1 MFGSLKTQT
10 LVTIAGVVCSV
21 WAVLLVNGVGAQSFR
36 PSTNNAP
43 QEPGPFAA
51 AATVN
56 PAIPLPAIPNP
67 LRGQYEDLLVPLF
80 PQGNPAQKG
89 YAPWP
94 ASSDASLRVSWR
106 QLQPVDPRTVAAD
119 AGDDRRFDF
128 SVIDDALARVAA
140 RNMRLTLRVMS
151 YSSCCEARY
160 PNHTN
165 IGVPDW
171 VAALPG
177 ATTSYHGPKD
187 SPEAWITQVV
197 PNWNDPHY
205 LTGFGELL
213 AALGRRYDRDERVS
227 VFEFS
232 GYGDFSENHVAYLRD
247 ALGAP
252 GPAPEQSVAALGYY
266 SQWRDQSIT
275 ADSIRQLVAAHVAA
289 FPHTRL
295 VANPPNPEVMRQLL
309 APQVS
314 AKLSAPVGIRADC
327 LGVYAPLPVWA
338 ESQASYYV
346 QTHDGVVEAIRR
358 RLATALVISEWCQ
371 LGDSDARSLYGKGLH
386 DVIRDHVSMTSS
398 VNFPD
403 WQSST
408 VMDPGLYAVWAQA
421 NAAAGYRYSVAA
433 RPGSQT
439 VSGPAGSP
447 VAAID
452 VVWTNDGSAAAV
464 EKWTPG
470 YRVVDFTG
478 TVVRTLPCLVDLA
491 ALVGENSAPVST
503 TESVRVDLSGLPPG
517 HYTLRA
523 VVDWH
528 QHKPDA
534 THVVN
539 YPPMALAIDGR
550 DATGAYPI
558 ATLDIPRDATVSAI
572 APSRGAEA
580 VTATLTR

>member
-1 MFGSLKTQT
+1 MVGSLKTRT
-10 LVTIAGVVCSV
+10 LVTLAGVVCSV
-21 WAVLLVNGVGAQSFR
+21 WAVLLVNGGGAVGSR
-36 PSTNNAP
+36 PLSPPSPPDLRDGA
-43 QEPGPFAA
+43 EPLSAA
-51 AATVN
+51 AMGN
-56 PAIPLPAIPNP
+56 PSVPLPAIPNP

-80 PQGNPAQKG
+80 PQSNPAQKG

-94 ASSDASLRVSWR
+94 ASDDASVRVSWR
-106 QLQPVDPRTVAAD
+106 QLQPVDPRAVAAD
-119 AGDDRRFDF
+119 ATDDRRFDF
-128 SVIDDALARVAA
+128 SVIDDALATLAG
-140 RNMRLTLRVMS
+140 RNMRLTLRVMA
-151 YSSCCEARY
+151 YNSCCEARY

-171 VAALPG
+171 VAAIPG
-177 ATTSYHGPKD
+177 ATTSYPGPKD

-205 LTGFGELL
+205 LKGFGDLL

-252 GPAPEQSVAALGYY
+252 GPAPQDSVAVLGYY
-266 SQWRDQSIT
+266 SQWRDQNIT

-309 APQVS
+309 APEVS

-338 ESQASYYV
+338 ESAASYYV
-346 QTHDGVVEAIRR
+346 QTHDAVVEEIRR

-371 LGDSDARSLYGKGLH
+371 LGDSDARSIYGKALH

-403 WQSST
+403 WDSRS
-408 VMDPGLYAVWAQA
+408 VMDPASYALWAQA

-439 VSGPAGSP
+439 VSGPAGAR
-447 VAAID
+447 VAAIA

-470 YRVVDFTG
+470 YRVVDFSG
-478 TVVRTLPCLVDLA
+478 TVVRTLPSLVDLA

-503 TESVRVDLSGLPPG
+503 TESVRVDLTGLPPG

-539 YPPMALAIDGR
+539 YPPMALATDGR

-572 APSRGAEA
+572 SP
-580 VTATLTR
+580 